1 MSFRERLQT
10 VFTDLAARF
19 AVSDGRGMLLTVEL
33 SHEDLAEMIAS
44 SRPMVSRLMAEMMR
58 QRIIAR
64 QGKHYILLST
74 STARAPYMM
83 T

>member
-1 MSFRERLQT
+1 
-10 VFTDLAARF
+10 
-19 AVSDGRGMLLTVEL
+19 
-33 SHEDLAEMIAS
+33 MIAS